1 MVLTSDVLECEN
13 CGGLLVDDSAKT
25 GLALHD
31 DIGDAHLT
39 AEGGKADD
47 ELNWVNIM
55 SNDNE

>member
-1 MVLTSDVLECEN
+1 MEGKDGSS
-13 CGGLLVDDSAKT
+13 LLVDDSAKT

-39 AEGGKADD
+39 AEGGKEDD